1 MPPQSQTYKYFYVCI
16 AEPVDTLEKM
26 HKRKGAHIKANPAI
40 ACSYLNFEP
49 DHACKNIA
57 YGESNERYSKGVIS
71 GLRSIEGINS
81 YIGVCGGFTQNMLI
95 IGALQEK
102 NMLRTIDIFDID
114 ESQLS
119 NASKIAKQSAMPSY
133 LAAEME
139 RLNINPLEMNVKLE
153 RLHLAEKIDRISEY
167 GKYFIY
173 LSNVVAVPFKGI
185 DSYGKYGLSY
195 VGGYTGSGIVKGNET
210 LKRIAGNEFILDG
223 SYVMVASPSLAVLL
237 NDKSLKLYSDVMVM
251 KKEHA
256 CGEISMTY
264 CFSQTHN
271 YKHADKTWENRYLG
285 SLANENAF
293 IGLMRQFY
301 SDYRKLMNL
310 SDIDWYEKEVL
321 KLDQ

>member
-1 MPPQSQTYKYFYVCI
+1 MCN
-16 AEPVDTLEKM
+16 AEPVDILEKM
-26 HKRKGAHIKANPAI
+26 HRQKGARIKASPAI
-40 ACSYLNFEP
+40 ACNYSNFAP
-49 DHACKNIA
+49 DPACKNIT
-57 YGESNERYSKGVIS
+57 YDESNERYSKGVIS
-71 GLRSIEGINS
+71 RLRSIDSIDS
-81 YIGVCGGFTQNMLI
+81 YIGICGGFTQNVLI
-95 IGALQEK
+95 IGALQGK

-114 ESQLS
+114 ENQLS
-119 NASKIAKQSAMPSY
+119 NASKIAKQAAMPNY

-139 RLNINPLEMNVKLE
+139 RLSINMPEMTVKLE
-153 RLHLAEKIDRISEY
+153 RSHLAEKIDRISEY

-210 LKRIAGNEFILDG
+210 LKQIAGNEFILNG
-223 SYVMVASPSLAVLL
+223 SYVMVTSPSLAVLL

-256 CGEISMTY
+256 RGEILMTY
-264 CFSQTHN
+264 YFSQMHN
-271 YKHADKTWENRYLG
+271 YRHADKTWENRYLG

-301 SDYRKLMNL
+301 SDYRRLMNL

-321 KLDQ
+321 KRDR